1 MFCHYAAVP
10 ACLTNTAGLGI
21 VKGEN
26 ANFVD
31 TDGRPE
37 IESNYP
43 YADEAGFLS
52 TNNFTDAERA
62 VMKTVSQWQDLPVDK
77 LDLATNGINYPY
89 IISYEKVISGM
100 GDVAVMGSISIE
112 EYADSYKGAMYRI
125 DDTMFLLNPPQLL
138 DVYNC
143 YGTLA
148 AEVAETPLPGTNQ
161 SAEYY
166 GYSYWLRSQR
176 YGIASELLGDKNTYS
191 FLTAYSKGL
200 SSGSSS
206 GTELGIRPAFYLNE
220 AAAVIASGSGTAEDP
235 YILTSNGPQE
245 GVAVY
250 CNGEPVEMDQSPVE
264 ENDRL
269 LVPMRAIFESLGA
282 EVSWYED
289 SQAIAAQQDETTVY
303 MQIDDGYMS
312 VNDEWIA
319 LDAPP
324 RLVGDRTLVPVRA
337 VSEALDARVE
347 WNDELQRV
355 IIDKQ
360 PEWVDSGWCP
370 DWYAQALK
378 EIRFELPK

>member
-1 MFCHYAAVP
+1 MEWINYPPDLEH
-10 ACLTNTAGLGI
+10 I
-21 VKGEN
+21 
-26 ANFVD
+26 D

-52 TNNFTDAERA
+52 ANNFTDAERA

-77 LDLATNGINYPY
+77 LDLATNGISYPY
-89 IISYEKVISGM
+89 IISYGRVISGM
-100 GDVAVMGSISIE
+100 GDVGVVGSISIE

-125 DDTMFLLNPPQLL
+125 DDTIFLLNPPQLL

-148 AEVAETPLPGTNQ
+148 AEAVETPPPGTNRD
-161 SAEYY
+161 SKYKGY
-166 GYSYWLRSQR
+166 GYWLRSQR
-176 YGIASELLGDKNTYS
+176 YSIATSQMGGDNEHIFLVAYREGMLVDYS
-191 FLTAYSKGL
+191 SR
-200 SSGSSS
+200 
-206 GTELGIRPAFYLNE
+206 TEAGIRPAFYLNE

-245 GVAVY
+245 GIAVY
-250 CNGEPVEMDQSPVE
+250 CNGEPVEMDQPPVE
-264 ENDRL
+264 ENARL

-289 SQAIAAQQDETTVY
+289 SQAIVAQQDETTVY

-319 LDAPP
+319 LDTPP

-355 IIDKQ
+355 IIVFFCLR
-360 PEWVDSGWCP
+360 PFPFCL
-370 DWYAQALK
+370 Y
-378 EIRFELPK
+378 

>member
-1 MFCHYAAVP
+1 MKKIISISLLICMLLSVLPVVTIAEEEQTGQTPYVTGAYFQ
-10 ACLTNTAGLGI
+10 LGSYNGKPI
-21 VKGEN
+21 VWRCVSTDGEN
-26 ANFVD
+26 GILLVSDKILCFKVANAGANDHSSSRAKLYGSNFWEESTIRTWLNSTAAAGEVEWINYPPDLEHID

-52 TNNFTDAERA
+52 ASNFTDAERA

-245 GVAVY
+245 GIAVY

-264 ENDRL
+264 ENARL
-269 LVPMRAIFESLGA
+269 LVPMRAIFES
-282 EVSWYED
+282 
-289 SQAIAAQQDETTVY
+289 
-303 MQIDDGYMS
+303 
-312 VNDEWIA
+312 
-319 LDAPP
+319 
-324 RLVGDRTLVPVRA
+324 RL
-337 VSEALDARVE
+337 AR
-347 WNDELQRV
+347 
-355 IIDKQ
+355 K
-360 PEWVDSGWCP
+360 
-370 DWYAQALK
+370 
-378 EIRFELPK
+378 